1 MIKEAVMFFPV
12 AGIEV
17 APWIPFGAGFFV
29 AFICSMG
36 GVSGANLLLPFQMS
50 VLGFV
55 TPAVSATNHLFNIV
69 AIPSGVYRFIREGRM
84 VWPLT
89 WVVIAGTVPGVLA
102 GVFLRVRF
110 LPDPGHFKFFAG
122 LVLLYIGF
130 LVIRSLLKRPEP
142 GQDKASSE
150 KRFHELVAGFRKKK
164 SSAAATG
171 ETLPFVAMKS
181 LDLSR
186 LTYTFYGE
194 TIHAPTMGVF
204 LLSAIVGVVGGM
216 YGIGGGAI
224 IAPFF
229 VTIFQLPVYTI
240 AGACLMGTFLTSVV
254 AALFYQAIAPLYPEL
269 AVAPDWSLGILM
281 GVGGMIGMYV
291 GARMQKFVPA
301 KAIKWMLA
309 VILFFSGLRY
319 VLDFLF

>member
-1 MIKEAVMFFPV
+1 MLFPV

-17 APWIPFGAGFFV
+17 APWIPFVAGFAV
-29 AFICSMG
+29 AFVCSMG

-89 WVVIAGTVPGVLA
+89 WVVIAGTVPGVLL
-102 GVFLRVRF
+102 GVILRVRY
-110 LPDPGHFKFFAG
+110 LPDPTHFKLFAG

-130 LVIRSLLKRPEP
+130 LVVRSLMKKPEP

-150 KRFHELVAGFRKKK
+150 KRFQQLVAGFRKKQ
-164 SSAAATG
+164 SSMDASG
-171 ETLPFVAMKS
+171 RTLPCVSMNCFS
-181 LDLSR
+181 LSR
-186 LTYTFYGE
+186 IEYTFYGE
-194 TIHAPTMGVF
+194 TIVAPTMGIF
-204 LLSAIVGVVGGM
+204 LLSAVVGVVGGM

-229 VTIFQLPVYTI
+229 VTIFHLPVYTI

-254 AALFYQAIAPLYPEL
+254 AALFYQAIAPLYPHM
-269 AVAPDWSLGILM
+269 AVAPDWILGLLM
-281 GVGGMIGMYV
+281 GLGGMIGMYA

-301 KAIKWMLA
+301 SYIKWMLA
-309 VILFFSGLRY
+309 LTLVFAGGRY
-319 VLDFLF
+319 VLGFFL

>member
-1 MIKEAVMFFPV
+1 MLFPV

-17 APWIPFGAGFFV
+17 APWIPFAAGFLV

-50 VLGFV
+50 VLGFT

-89 WVVIAGTVPGVLA
+89 WVVIAGTLPGVII
-102 GVFLRVRF
+102 GVFLRVRY
-110 LPDPGHFKFFAG
+110 LPDPTHFKAFAG
-122 LVLLYIGF
+122 LVLLYIGY
-130 LVIRSLLKRPEP
+130 VMIRSLLAKPVP
-142 GQDKASSE
+142 GTDKAASE
-150 KRFHELVAGFRKKK
+150 KRFQELVARFRKKEAD
-164 SSAAATG
+164 SR
-171 ETLPFVAMKS
+171 EPLPRIAVNHFG
-181 LDLSR
+181 
-186 LTYTFYGE
+186 LTKIEYSFYGE
-194 TIHAPTMGVF
+194 VITAPTMGIF
-204 LLSAIVGVVGGM
+204 WLSAIVGVVGGM

-229 VTIFQLPVYTI
+229 VAVFHLPVYTI

-254 AALFYQAIAPLYPEL
+254 AAGFYQLLAPWYPSMS
-269 AVAPDWSLGILM
+269 VAPDWLLGVLM
-281 GVGGMIGMYV
+281 GVGGMIGMYA

-301 KAIKWMLA
+301 KVIKWILA
-309 VILFFSGLRY
+309 FILTFTGGRY
-319 VLDFLF
+319 VIGFLF

>member
-1 MIKEAVMFFPV
+1 MLFPV

-17 APWIPFGAGFFV
+17 APWIPFAAGFLV

-50 VLGFV
+50 VLGFT

-89 WVVIAGTVPGVLA
+89 WVVIAGTLPGVII
-102 GVFLRVRF
+102 GVFLRVRY
-110 LPDPGHFKFFAG
+110 LPDPTHFKAFAG
-122 LVLLYIGF
+122 LVLLYIGY
-130 LVIRSLLKRPEP
+130 VMIRSLLAKPVP
-142 GQDKASSE
+142 GTDKAASE
-150 KRFHELVAGFRKKK
+150 KRFQELVARFRKKEAD
-164 SSAAATG
+164 SR
-171 ETLPFVAMKS
+171 EQLPRIAVNHFG
-181 LDLSR
+181 
-186 LTYTFYGE
+186 LTKIEYSFYGE
-194 TIHAPTMGVF
+194 VITAPTMGIF
-204 LLSAIVGVVGGM
+204 WLSAIVGVVGGM

-229 VTIFQLPVYTI
+229 VAVFHLPVYTI

-254 AALFYQAIAPLYPEL
+254 AAGFYQLLAPWYPSMS
-269 AVAPDWSLGILM
+269 VAPDWLLGVLM
-281 GVGGMIGMYV
+281 GVGGMIGMYA

-301 KAIKWMLA
+301 KVIKWILA
-309 VILFFSGLRY
+309 FILTFTGGRY
-319 VLDFLF
+319 VIGFLF

>member
-1 MIKEAVMFFPV
+1 MLFPV
-12 AGIEV
+12 SGIEV
-17 APWIPFGAGFFV
+17 APWIPFVAGFAV
-29 AFICSMG
+29 AFVCSMG

-89 WVVIAGTVPGVLA
+89 WVVIAGTVPGVLL
-102 GVFLRVRF
+102 GVFLRVQY
-110 LPDPGHFKFFAG
+110 LPDPTHFKVFAG

-130 LVIRSLLKRPEP
+130 VMVRSIIKGPIP
-142 GQDKASSE
+142 GSDKASSE
-150 KRFHELVAGFRKKK
+150 KRFQELVTGFRKKQARTDEPLPRISVDQIGLK
-164 SSAAATG
+164 SIDYS
-171 ETLPFVAMKS
+171 
-181 LDLSR
+181 
-186 LTYTFYGE
+186 FYGE
-194 TIHAPTMGVF
+194 KISAPTMGIF
-204 LLSAIVGVVGGM
+204 ILSAIVGVVGGM

-229 VTIFQLPVYTI
+229 VAVFQLPVYTI
-240 AGACLMGTFLTSVV
+240 AGACLMGTFITSVV
-254 AALFYQAIAPLYPEL
+254 AALLFQAIAPFYPHM
-269 AVAPDWSLGILM
+269 AVAPDWTLGILM
-281 GVGGMIGMYV
+281 GVGGMIGMYA

-301 KAIKWMLA
+301 KAIKWLLA
-309 VILFFSGLRY
+309 FILVFTGGRY

>member
-1 MIKEAVMFFPV
+1 MLFPV
-12 AGIEV
+12 SGIEV
-17 APWIPFGAGFFV
+17 APWIPFVAGFAV
-29 AFICSMG
+29 AFVCSMG

-89 WVVIAGTVPGVLA
+89 WVVIAGTVPGVLV
-102 GVFLRVRF
+102 GVILRVKY
-110 LPDPGHFKFFAG
+110 LPDPTHFKAFAG

-130 LVIRSLLKRPEP
+130 LMVRSQIKGPAP
-142 GQDKASSE
+142 GTDKASSE
-150 KRFHELVAGFRKKK
+150 KRFQELVAGFRKKEAR
-164 SSAAATG
+164 SG
-171 ETLPFVAMKS
+171 EPLPRVTVDRFGMKTIDYS
-181 LDLSR
+181 
-186 LTYTFYGE
+186 FYGE
-194 TIHAPTMGVF
+194 KISASTMGIL

-229 VTIFQLPVYTI
+229 VAVFQLPVYTI
-240 AGACLMGTFLTSVV
+240 AGACLMGTFITSVV
-254 AALFYQAIAPLYPEL
+254 AAVFYQAIAPLYPHM
-269 AVAPDWSLGILM
+269 AVAPDWTLGILM
-281 GVGGMIGMYV
+281 GVGGMIGMYA

-301 KAIKWMLA
+301 QFIKWLLA
-309 VILFFSGLRY
+309 FILVFTGGRY
-319 VLDFLF
+319 VVGFLF